1 MMINACVK
9 DRGRLINVIIKGVY
23 VSLVVDSVRLAGS
36 DSGNLRCRA
45 SPVTHYA
52 VFATGHLVFCT
63 ILSPLSSLAA
73 LSFMVWQLYTNVA
86 ATSSFAFRREVE
98 SNIGYNSD
106 FCYFALVG
114 KNLVGQRHF
123 ARDIDV
129 IIDLYVTDASY

>member
-1 MMINACVK
+1 M
-9 DRGRLINVIIKGVY
+9 
-23 VSLVVDSVRLAGS
+23 
-36 DSGNLRCRA
+36 
-45 SPVTHYA
+45 
-52 VFATGHLVFCT
+52 
-63 ILSPLSSLAA
+63 
-73 LSFMVWQLYTNVA
+73 
-86 ATSSFAFRREVE
+86 E